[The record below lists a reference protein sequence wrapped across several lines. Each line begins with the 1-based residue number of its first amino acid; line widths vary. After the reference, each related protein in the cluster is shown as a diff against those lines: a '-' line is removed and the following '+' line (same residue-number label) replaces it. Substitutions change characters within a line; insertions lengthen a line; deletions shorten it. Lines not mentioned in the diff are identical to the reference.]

1 MNENNLKERVL
12 AVLTDVTKSAAEKYN
27 EAFKLYRETDA
38 KDLNYERVF
47 NLGFTD
53 NNYNNVMYELQK
65 LHGITDVEIAVGKLP
80 VQDQEEVAD
89 NGIDLYPNAEE
100 IEDVD
105 QGQDEGDE
113 NIVKLPALKDDEGDE
128 ELADTN
134 KAKQETEDAKQD
146 LKDVDKI
153 EVDAEIIGE
162 SQTKG
167 DAEVNKEGFVPAPNS
182 EERAKLRDDFPFLND
197 ADCPDELKVLVA
209 DKITAY
215 KAYVKDQADLVKH
228 ANGELDLHADTAKNL
243 AAQVVENFEKNREIY
258 EELNYYKEHGKIL
271 GNHPI
276 FKNLTIQREVDAMTA
291 EECFKYLNASK
302 KFISVKLKDIE
313 KLVATK
319 PKGYQAK
326 MTELTSAI
334 EARKERVALVKQKQ
348 GFSE

>member
-12 AVLTDVTKSAAEKYN
+12 VVLTNTTKSSAEKYN
-27 EAFKLYRETDA
+27 EAFKLYRETDT

-47 NLGFTD
+47 NFGYND
-53 NNYNNVMYELQK
+53 SNYNNVMYELQK
-65 LHGITDVEIAVGKLP
+65 LHGITDVEIVIGKMAV
-80 VQDQEEVAD
+80 VEDDEEVAD
-89 NGIDLYPNAEE
+89 PNLDLDPNANEA
-100 IEDVD
+100 ID
-105 QGQDEGDE
+105 QGQDQGDE
-113 NIVKLPALKDDEGDE
+113 NIVKPPKLKDGEG
-128 ELADTN
+128 ELKPAQS
-134 KAKQETEDAKQD
+134 KAKQDSKEAKQD
-146 LKDVDKI
+146 ATDVNQI

-167 DAEVNKEGFVPAPNS
+167 DFVPAPTS
-182 EERAKLRDDFPFLND
+182 DERAKLRDDFPFLND

-228 ANGELDLHADTAKNL
+228 ANGELDLQPDTAKNL

-302 KFISVKLKDIE
+302 KFISVKLQAIE
-313 KLVATK
+313 KLVKSK

>member
-12 AVLTDVTKSAAEKYN
+12 VVLTNTTKSSAEKYN
-27 EAFKLYRETDA
+27 EAFKLYRETDT

-47 NLGFTD
+47 NLGYND
-53 NNYNNVMYELQK
+53 SNYNNVMYELQK
-65 LHGITDVEIAVGKLP
+65 LHGITDVEIAIGTMAVVKEE
-80 VQDQEEVAD
+80 EEVAD
-89 NGIDLYPNAEE
+89 PNLDLDPNATEA
-100 IEDVD
+100 ID

-113 NIVKLPALKDDEGDE
+113 NIVKLPKLEDDEG
-128 ELADTN
+128 ELKPAQS
-134 KAKQETEDAKQD
+134 KANQDSKEAKQD
-146 LKDVDKI
+146 ATDINQI
-153 EVDAEIIGE
+153 EVDAEILGE

-167 DAEVNKEGFVPAPNS
+167 NSEVNKEDFIPAPNS
-182 EERAKLRDDFPFLND
+182 DERAKLRGDFPFLND

-228 ANGELDLHADTAKNL
+228 ANGELDLQADTAKNL

-302 KFISVKLKDIE
+302 KFISVKLQAIE
-313 KLVATK
+313 KLVKSK